1 MQVLVMTRTRM
12 AARIAGGGLLVAWLA
27 AAASVPS
34 PQAPEAPASVPVP
47 EFAAITIQTG
57 DLRSRVESRSLLR
70 PSSRNPFRF
79 AVRRPAVPVRA
90 PARSTAAPAAL
101 VAPSGAPQLALVGI
115 AEQEANGGAAVR
127 TAVISS
133 PDGLFLAREGEPVT
147 ARYRVTRV
155 GADAVELGDAATG
168 GTIRLGLR

>member
-1 MQVLVMTRTRM
+1 MRPLVMTRTRM

-27 AAASVPS
+27 AAASVPL
-34 PQAPEAPASVPVP
+34 PQAPAAPAPAPVRD
-47 EFAAITIQTG
+47 FAAIEIQTRE
-57 DLRSRVESRSLLR
+57 LRTRVESPSRPN

-79 AVRRPAVPVRA
+79 AARRPAVPVRA
-90 PARSTAAPAAL
+90 PARSTAAPAA
-101 VAPSGAPQLALVGI
+101 PSGVAQLALVGI
-115 AEQEANGGAAVR
+115 AEQETGNGAVR

-147 ARYRVTRV
+147 ARYRVTRI
-155 GADAVELGDAATG
+155 GAEAVELGDTTTG

>member
-1 MQVLVMTRTRM
+1 MTRTRM

-27 AAASVPS
+27 AAASVPL
-34 PQAPEAPASVPVP
+34 PQAPAAPAPAPVP
-47 EFAAITIQTG
+47 DREFAAIEIQTRE
-57 DLRSRVESRSLLR
+57 LRSRVESPSRPN

-79 AVRRPAVPVRA
+79 AARRPAVPVRA
-90 PARSTAAPAAL
+90 PARSTAAPAA
-101 VAPSGAPQLALVGI
+101 PSGVAQLALVGI
-115 AEQEANGGAAVR
+115 AEQETGDGAVR

-147 ARYRVTRV
+147 ERYRVTRI
-155 GADAVELGDAATG
+155 GADAVELGDTATG